1 VFTRNLKSNK
11 FLKMFMLYF
20 IFSLSGI
27 ELLTTIVVV
36 ASVYRNT
43 LLNIDIVTVFF
54 YFYYNIILL
63 WMTNGLTARLKATYT
78 TATYVQGNCLYN
90 APAYGYKIIKYS
102 SWFHDKIICK
112 ITTIGIWFS
121 KQKILFNNNYDC
133 WFYVHFL
140 NLSYSPS
147 M

>member
-1 VFTRNLKSNK
+1 VFTRNLKSNE
-11 FLKMFMLYF
+11 FLKRFMLYF

-27 ELLTTIVVV
+27 ELLTTTVVV

-54 YFYYNIILL
+54 YFYYNILL

-102 SWFHDKIICK
+102 SWFHDKIIGK

-121 KQKILFNNNYDC
+121 KQKTLFNNNYDC